1 MPLLLHLM
9 MAGVWAST
17 IVIHTRRLFRLARVE
32 QLARWEDHVRL
43 RAGAN
48 RIWWWLGQQEFW
60 RGVIPDCVRAMEI
73 TAMIF
78 LIAWGMSR

>member
-17 IVIHTRRLFRLARVE
+17 VVIHTRRLFRLARVE
-32 QLARWEDHVRL
+32 QLARWEDRVRL
-43 RAGAN
+43 RSGAN

-60 RGVIPDCVRAMEI
+60 RGVIPDCLRAMEI

>member
-17 IVIHTRRLFRLARVE
+17 VVIHTRRLFRLARVE
-32 QLARWEDHVRL
+32 QLARWEDQVRL
-43 RAGAN
+43 RSGVN

-60 RGVIPDCVRAMEI
+60 RGVIPDCLRAMEI
-73 TAMIF
+73 TVMIF

>member
-17 IVIHTRRLFRLARVE
+17 VVIHTRRLFRLARVE

-43 RAGAN
+43 RSGAN

-60 RGVIPDCVRAMEI
+60 HGVIPDCVRAMEI